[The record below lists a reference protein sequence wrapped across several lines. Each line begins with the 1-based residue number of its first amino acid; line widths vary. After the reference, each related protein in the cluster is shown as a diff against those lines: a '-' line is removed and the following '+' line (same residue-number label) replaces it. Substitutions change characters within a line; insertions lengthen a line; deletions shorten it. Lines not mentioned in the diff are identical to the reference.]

1 MITRYLTIAGV
12 LTLAAA
18 IGFSA
23 CFDPREGYAPE
34 QPIPFSHEVHSGV
47 NEIPC
52 GYCHTEPGEGPHSSV
67 PSLDTCMSCH
77 GESGGVAQQSE
88 DIQQLQEHW
97 ESGDPI
103 EWVKV
108 HDLPD
113 HAQFS
118 HQPHIQRGIDCS
130 ECHGQVNRM
139 DKVEVT
145 NEFNMGWCIDCHRD
159 PEHNA
164 SIDCV
169 TCHY

>member
-1 MITRYLTIAGV
+1 MKARYLTIAGV
-12 LTLAAA
+12 LTLAIA

-34 QPIPFSHEVHSGV
+34 QPFEFSHELHAGVHEV
-47 NEIPC
+47 PC
-52 GYCHTEPGEGPHSSV
+52 GYCHTEPGASPQSSV
-67 PSLDTCMSCH
+67 PSVDTCMNCH
-77 GESGGVAQQSE
+77 SQVATDSE
-88 DIQQLQEHW
+88 RIQELTQHW
-97 ESGDPI
+97 EQGEPV

-113 HAQFS
+113 HVLFS

-139 DKVEVT
+139 DVVEVT

-164 SIDCV
+164 PIDCV